1 MAMKIKDAERRG
13 HLMMHIY
20 SAHSMLVDEVS
31 KSVGKVLSE
40 IGIKADPVSAIERA
54 PPDRGDLTVNVYRLA
69 RDESRA
75 AQLAALL
82 VSELNRNAQFVGEA
96 RSEGGYVNLEVN
108 PDTYGRF
115 VWRVVSEMGERY
127 GFNPHPKPL
136 KILVEHTSANPVHP
150 LHVGHLRN
158 CIVGDALARILR
170 ARGHSVKVHFYVDDV
185 GLQMSYAAY
194 GFEKAKGV
202 KRDMK
207 PDHFVGLVYAI
218 TNAVVNI
225 RVLQRKKE
233 SADPEERTRIDGEL
247 ADWLWVAKE
256 LMDKDEELFTVIS
269 EASKSEDPLER
280 IYAINRAYEAGERWA
295 VNLVREVAT
304 YCIEGFKQ
312 TLSRLDVHFDSWD
325 WESETTVWNG
335 LTADVLRRLR
345 ASGYTREK
353 EGALVFDAD
362 KLAEN
367 PELRRRLALPS
378 SFAVAPLTLV
388 RSDGTTLY
396 ATRDIAYTIWKF
408 KLGVD
413 RVINVVG
420 AQQALEQAQVRLALY
435 AMGFA
440 KEAES
445 TIHFAYE
452 MVTLP
457 GVKMS
462 GRRGRFVSADEL
474 IDEAVKRAGAE
485 LAKRGL
491 TPAENRDVAES
502 VGIGAVKFAILS
514 VSPTRPLTF
523 AWEKVLDFD
532 RNSGP
537 FVQYAYVRAK
547 SVLLKASSLEPEV
560 REGAFGREERKLLFL
575 LGCFPEVVARAADEL
590 KVELIPQYL
599 NELALAFNKYYDEVP
614 IIKAESEEKARA
626 RLALTRMVA
635 TTLENGMKLLG
646 IQPPPRM

>member
-1 MAMKIKDAERRG
+1 MER
-13 HLMMHIY
+13 IY
-20 SAHSMLVDEVS
+20 SAHSLLVDEVS
-31 KSVGKVLSE
+31 RTVRKVLSE
-40 IGIKADPVSAIERA
+40 TGIEADATLAVERA
-54 PPDRGDLTVNVYRLA
+54 PPDRGDVTVNVYRLA

-75 AQLAALL
+75 AQIAALL
-82 VSELNRNAQFVGEA
+82 ASELTRSARLVGEV
-96 RSEGGYVNLEVN
+96 RSEGGYVNIEVN
-108 PDTYGRF
+108 PDAYGRL
-115 VWRVVSEMGERY
+115 VWSVVSEMGKKY

-158 CIVGDALARILR
+158 SVVGDALARILR
-170 ARGHSVKVHFYVDDV
+170 ARGHSVEVHFYVDDV

-194 GFEKAKGV
+194 GFEKAKGL

-218 TNAVVNI
+218 TNAVVNV
-225 RVLQRKKE
+225 RVLQKE
-233 SADPEERTRIDGEL
+233 RETADPEERSRIDREL
-247 ADWLWVAKE
+247 SDWLWVAKE
-256 LMDKDEELFTVIS
+256 LMEKDEELFTVIA
-269 EASKSEDPLER
+269 EAAKSEDPLER
-280 IYAINRAYEAGERWA
+280 IYAINRAYEAGEQWA
-295 VNLVREVAT
+295 VSLVREVAT

-312 TLSRLDVHFDSWD
+312 TLSRLGISFDSWD

-335 LTADVLRRLR
+335 LTDEVLRRLK

-353 EGALVFDAD
+353 QGALVFDAD
-362 KLAEN
+362 RLAEN
-367 PELRRRLALPS
+367 PELRRRLGLLS
-378 SFAVAPLTLV
+378 SFAVTPLTLV

-408 KLGVD
+408 RREVD
-413 RVINVVG
+413 KVINVVG

-435 AMGFA
+435 AMGYVR
-440 KEAES
+440 EAEN
-445 TIHFAYE
+445 TVHFAYE
-452 MVTLP
+452 MVSLP
-457 GVKMS
+457 GIKMS

-474 IDEAVKRAGAE
+474 IDEAVKRAGEE

-502 VGIGAVKFAILS
+502 VGVGAVKFAMLS

-537 FVQYAYVRAK
+537 FIQYAYVRAK
-547 SVLLKASSLEPEV
+547 SVLQKAGSLEPEV
-560 REGAFGREERKLLFL
+560 REGAFGKEERKLLFL
-575 LGCFPEVVARAADEL
+575 VGYFPEVVAKAADEL

-599 NELALAFNKYYDEVP
+599 NELASTFNKYYDEVP
-614 IIKAESEEKARA
+614 IIRAEPVEKARA
-626 RLALTRMVA
+626 RLALARMVA
-635 TTLENGMKLLG
+635 ITLENGMELLG